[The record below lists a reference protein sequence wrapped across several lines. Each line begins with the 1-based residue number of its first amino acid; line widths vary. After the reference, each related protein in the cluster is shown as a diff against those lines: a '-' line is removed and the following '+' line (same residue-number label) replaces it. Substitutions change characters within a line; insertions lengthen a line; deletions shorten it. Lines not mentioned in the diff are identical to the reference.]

1 MVFSRQKKIKIALLT
16 SSSSPLFNRL
26 INKIIDNNKIEFIA
40 YDKKKDLKAKKIWTQ
55 RTKNRIKKVKIKNKL
70 IPKFL
75 FINHNEKKINR
86 SSQKKKIDLLISF
99 NTPRI
104 LKKYF

>member
-40 YDKKKDLKAKKIWTQ
+40 YDKKK
-55 RTKNRIKKVKIKNKL
+55 
-70 IPKFL
+70 
-75 FINHNEKKINR
+75 R
-86 SSQKKKIDLLISF
+86 S
-99 NTPRI
+99 
-104 LKKYF
+104 

>member
-1 MVFSRQKKIKIALLT
+1 MVFSRQKNKNCLLT

-40 YDKKKDLKAKKIWTQ
+40 YDKKKILKQKIWTQ
-55 RTKNRIKKVKIKNKL
+55 RTKNKSKSQNKNKL

-75 FINHNEKKINR
+75 FINHNEKKLIDR
-86 SSQKKKIDLLISF
+86 VKKRKLIF
-99 NTPRI
+99 
-104 LKKYF
+104 